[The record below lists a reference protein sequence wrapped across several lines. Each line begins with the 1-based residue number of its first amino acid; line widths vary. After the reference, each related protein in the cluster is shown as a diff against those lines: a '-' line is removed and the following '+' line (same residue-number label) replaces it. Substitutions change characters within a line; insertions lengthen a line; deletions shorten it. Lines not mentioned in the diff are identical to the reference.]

1 MENSNI
7 YKEETAKHGTVT
19 GQRGGPLCERE
30 RHTSLSG
37 AERGREAN
45 VRTAQV
51 ETHTNVPACCLTC
64 GYYLPQFH
72 TVVGKQCAA
81 FGTVQGVKWDRCG
94 AWTPRA
100 LPPRA

>member
-19 GQRGGPLCERE
+19 GEI
-30 RHTSLSG
+30 
-37 AERGREAN
+37 
-45 VRTAQV
+45 
-51 ETHTNVPACCLTC
+51 PACCLTC

-94 AWTPRA
+94 AWTPRV

>member
-19 GQRGGPLCERE
+19 G
-30 RHTSLSG
+30 
-37 AERGREAN
+37 REAN
-45 VRTAQV
+45 VRTAQE
-51 ETHTNVPACCLTC
+51 ETHANVPACCLTC

-94 AWTPRA
+94 AWTPRV